1 MARLEPDVTF
11 KQAQAEIDKIQ
22 RSLQEKYP
30 TIGNGQ
36 TIKVTSLN
44 EARRLY
50 LQSTINKVSIKPTP
64 VKE

>member
-36 TIKVTSLN
+36 TIKVTSLI